1 MDLRCR
7 TDGDNFIAIGGH
19 PTGDASP
26 ISALKA
32 AQRMHVIVERLNKK
46 HNLKI
51 SPRIGIHVGVATGEV
66 YKNAPAV
73 MDLWGEAFK
82 TSRVLSDECMEGSI
96 ILSKELVKTQGPDV
110 VWPDLQPTR
119 INGIPAFI
127 VRMP

>member
-1 MDLRCR
+1 
-7 TDGDNFIAIGGH
+7 
-19 PTGDASP
+19 
-26 ISALKA
+26 
-32 AQRMHVIVERLNKK
+32 MHVIVERLNKK

-82 TSRVLSDECMEGSI
+82 TSRVLSDECTEGSI